1 MNGEEKLNEFL
12 QRADEWL
19 SLQNLPA
26 INVNPNIEQT
36 LNLSQVELQ
45 SLSAED
51 CLAMGYELYAYSEFL
66 QHCLSKEKIILDW
79 ADGSIWYII
88 SDKLNQYGDKFTKW
102 QEKYYSAIK
111 ENPLASQIL
120 KIKNNATCRVTLLD
134 GKSEKIIKMANMLET
149 LSKRRR

>member
-12 QRADEWL
+12 QRVDEWL

-79 ADGSIWYII
+79 ADNSIWYIV

-102 QEKYYSAIK
+102 QEKYYAAIK

-120 KIKNNATCRVTLLD
+120 KIKNNATSRVTLLD
-134 GKSEKIIKMANMLET
+134 GKSDKIIKMANTLET